1 MLTEIYLCHV
11 WSCRDMLRVRGIGS
25 MLTEIYLDS
34 GCQKGTW
41 NYYSMRT
48 FA

>member
-1 MLTEIYLCHV
+1 
-11 WSCRDMLRVRGIGS
+11 
-25 MLTEIYLDS
+25 LTEIYLDS